1 MTTSRALART
11 VQLIAADI
19 IGAPPDQEYRVEQS
33 ILQGLRDTTVRIV
46 ADEENLATAAGQ
58 TALATLFG
66 LVAMI
71 GISIDLVI
79 PAVPLVGEQPPLR
92 GDKLRAGLIDY
103 GHDLIPGAGIGSAA
117 DARDPDITFAIG
129 SSPARGERVLRIV
142 GDEWRATV
150 ARDGNVRPD
159 PIRGAWPIGA
169 LAAAGAAAP
178 EALRAALPHIAYR
191 CGHALAREE
200 RFQLDL
206 QRSIHVDLSAPDLT
220 TEEPNI
226 GPVDIISGG
235 AITTAAIFALLR
247 VPGITG
253 ALRVLE
259 PKLIKVENLNR
270 YGLARRSDCG
280 RRKIDLLA
288 GFSLPNLP
296 ISGLSERLTPTWT
309 ETNGRLARRVL
320 VGVDDIPARWT
331 AQRAADAWLCVAG
344 TSHFFGMVTTHRP
357 HGPCAGCAHP
367 RDEELDGEIPT
378 ISFVSF
384 WAGLLQARALLVD
397 AATGDSGGTGLYISP
412 FGLYGPHGM
421 HVVGVA
427 PRRDCPV
434 GCPASR
440 LTAGTSV
447 A

>member
-1 MTTSRALART
+1 

-19 IGAPPDQEYRVEQS
+19 IVAPTDQAYRVEES
-33 ILQGLRDTTVRIV
+33 IVQGLRDTTVRIV
-46 ADEENLATAAGQ
+46 ANEENLSTGASQ
-58 TALATLFG
+58 TALTTLFG
-66 LVAMI
+66 LIAMM

-92 GDKLRAGLIDY
+92 GDELRAGLIDY
-103 GHDLIPGAGIGSAA
+103 GHDLIPGAGIRSAA

-129 SSPARGERVLRIV
+129 SSPARGERLLRIV

-150 ARDGNVRPD
+150 ARDGNVAPY

-191 CGHALAREE
+191 SGHALPREE

-206 QRSIHVDLSAPDLT
+206 QRSIHVDLSAPGLT
-220 TEEPNI
+220 TEAPSI

-235 AITTAAIFALLR
+235 AITTAAIFSLLR

-259 PKLIKVENLNR
+259 PKHIKVENLNR

-288 GFSLPNLP
+288 DFSHSNLP
-296 ISGLSERLTPTWT
+296 ISGLAERLTPTWT
-309 ETNGRLARRVL
+309 DTNGRLARRVL
-320 VGVDDIPARWT
+320 VGVDDIPTRWT
-331 AQRAADAWLCVAG
+331 AQRAADGWLCVAG
-344 TSHFFGMVTTHRP
+344 TSHFFGMVTTHNA

-367 RDEELDGEIPT
+367 RDEVLDAEIPT

-384 WAGLLQARALLVD
+384 WTGLLQARALLVD
-397 AATGDSGGTGLYISP
+397 AATGGGRVSGLYVSP
-412 FGLYGPHGM
+412 FGLYGPHGLHM
-421 HVVGVA
+421 VGVA

-434 GCPASR
+434 RCPASR
-440 LTAGTSV
+440 LV